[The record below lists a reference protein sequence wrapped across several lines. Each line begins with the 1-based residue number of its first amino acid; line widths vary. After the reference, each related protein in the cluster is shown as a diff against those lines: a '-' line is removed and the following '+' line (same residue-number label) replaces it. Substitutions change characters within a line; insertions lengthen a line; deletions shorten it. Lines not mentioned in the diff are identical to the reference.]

1 MACIRKRRGHWCLDY
16 RDQQG
21 CRHWETTKGNRK
33 EAERLLAE
41 RVREISRGTYRRP
54 AGQVSFEGL
63 AQAFL
68 ENAKANDVRDTTFKD
83 YHGNLNRHLLPWFKG
98 WKARDIRR
106 ADPEPARRPI
116 YGAPYVESFRAHL
129 LDSGVGRRTVN
140 KCLTLLG
147 SLFLYAIRREW
158 LETNPAKG
166 TKLGASSRRSHD
178 LVEENIFAP
187 PEIQALLAAADA
199 RWRVIILTAVLTGL
213 REGELL
219 GLAWGSIDW
228 TARQIYVRQ
237 QYTAERFSELKT
249 KASRRRVDLP
259 GELVAELRRWR
270 LQCPLGTHDLV
281 FPNGA
286 GNPENY
292 GNLLNRGFYPALRR
306 AGLRKIRFQDL
317 RHTYASLLIAN
328 GEHPK
333 RIQALMGHSSINVTM
348 DVYAHLM
355 PGGGDEVADRL
366 GALVFR
372 PGGSRTVALD
382 ELELADE
389 TQAIDLTGGP
399 CRNRTY
405 DQRIKSPLLYRLS

>member
-21 CRHWETTKGNRK
+21 MRHWETTKGNRK

-41 RVREISRGTYRRP
+41 RVREISRGTYRAP
-54 AGQVSFEGL
+54 AERVSFEGL

-68 ENAKANDVRDTTFKD
+68 KDAEPNVRETTFKD
-83 YHGNLNRHLLPWFKG
+83 YRGNLNRHLTPWFQG
-98 WKARDIRR
+98 WNLLNIRR
-106 ADPEPARRPI
+106 AD
-116 YGAPYVESFRAHL
+116 VEDFRAHL
-129 LDSGVGRRTVN
+129 CDGGIGPRTVN

-147 SLFLYAIRREW
+147 ALFRYAMRHEW
-158 LETNPAKG
+158 IEANPAEG
-166 TKLGASSRRSHD
+166 TKLRASSRRSHD
-178 LVEENIFAP
+178 LVEANIFAP
-187 PEIQALLAAADA
+187 PEIQALLAATDP
-199 RWRVIILTAVLTGL
+199 RWRVVILTAMLTGL

-219 GLAWGSIDW
+219 GLAWGDIDW
-228 TARQIYVRQ
+228 SARQIYVRQ
-237 QYTAERFSELKT
+237 QYTGGRFSELKT

-270 LQCPLGTHDLV
+270 LECPPGAHDLV

-292 GNLLNRGFYPALRR
+292 ANLLHRGFYPALRR
-306 AGLRKIRFQDL
+306 AGLRKIRFHDL

-348 DVYAHLM
+348 DVYGHLM
-355 PGGGDEVADRL
+355 PGGGGEVADRL

-372 PGGSRTVALD
+372 PSGSRTVAVD
-382 ELELADE
+382 EPELAGEGQDDA
-389 TQAIDLTGGP
+389 QVIVSNGGP
-399 CRNRTY
+399 GRTRTY
-405 DQRIKSPLLYRLS
+405 DQGL